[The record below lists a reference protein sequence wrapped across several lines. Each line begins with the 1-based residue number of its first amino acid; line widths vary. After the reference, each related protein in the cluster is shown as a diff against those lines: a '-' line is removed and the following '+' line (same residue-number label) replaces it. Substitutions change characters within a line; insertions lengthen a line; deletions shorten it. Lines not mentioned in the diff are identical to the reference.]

1 MEQIQYTQTM
11 AKIKAKMT
19 QPADSLSRL
28 PPAFTK
34 WFADKKWQPY
44 PHQLEIVAHWQDN
57 HSTLLIAPTG
67 AGKTLSGFL
76 PSLID
81 LTTAPFEGIHTLYIS
96 PLKALAT
103 DIARNLTAPVT
114 EMGLPIRI
122 ETRTGDT
129 PQSRRNRQRTS
140 PPHILLTTPESL
152 ELMLG
157 WPDADRIF
165 STLKTIIIDE
175 IHALSGTK
183 RGDLLALS
191 LTKMRRLRKAGSS
204 QVQTDDLRAIGL
216 SATVANPDRF
226 AALLSD
232 TASDVRILRPALEKD
247 MQVCMLETTQAL
259 PWAGHS
265 AHYALP
271 EIYQLLQ
278 THSKTLLFVN
288 TRAQAELLFQVLWL
302 ANEDNLK
309 IGLHHGS
316 LDVGQRRKVESF
328 MAEGKLDAV
337 VATSSLDL
345 GIDWADIDLVV
356 QIGAPKGVSRLI
368 QRIGRAGHRLD
379 SASKAVLVPANRF
392 EVLEVMAAIHC
403 IEKRQLDDNEDHPGA
418 LDVLA
423 QHIVGC
429 AVTAPFDEDELYQSI
444 ITAPPYHTLS
454 RDDFNDV
461 LTFVATGGYAL
472 SHYDQFH
479 RLIKGIDGLWRIA
492 QPKVAQRWRMNIGTI
507 VETVT
512 MKVRL
517 TSGPILGEIEEYFVQ
532 NLIVGDHFIFAG
544 RMLEYSGIKGN
555 IVQTR
560 VSHATEPK
568 VPAYAGG
575 RLPLSQNLAD
585 TVREML
591 HDDMITAHL
600 PTEVADWLGLQKL
613 RSGMPSS
620 DKLLVESFKRG
631 QKHYLVAYCFEGR
644 NAHQTLGM
652 LLTRRMERLGY
663 GPLGFV
669 ATDYA
674 VAVWSVHAVTRPD
687 DLFQSDLLGDD
698 LEEWMAESTMLKRSF
713 RSVATIAGVIEKRM
727 PGHEKTGKQMTV
739 NSDLIYDVL
748 RRHQPDH
755 LLLRATEQD
764 AARGLTDIR
773 RLSDMLTRFEDKI
786 DFWQLDYISPL
797 AVPLMLE
804 VGRESVTASGVT
816 DMLAELEEELLQ
828 EMHGL

>member
-1 MEQIQYTQTM
+1 M
-11 AKIKAKMT
+11 K
-19 QPADSLSRL
+19 QPAAHPSALL
-28 PPAFTK
+28 PLAFEN
-34 WFADKKWQPY
+34 WFSGKGWHPHA
-44 PHQLEIVAHWQDN
+44 HQLDIVGHWQAGK
-57 HSTLLIAPTG
+57 SCLLIAPTG

-81 LTTAPFEGIHTLYIS
+81 LTTGPFEGIHTLYIS
-96 PLKALAT
+96 PLKALAS
-103 DIARNLTAPVT
+103 DIARNLTGPVK
-114 EMGLPIRI
+114 EMGLPITI

-129 PQSRRNRQRTS
+129 PQSRRNRQRTT

-157 WPDADRIF
+157 WPDAGRIF
-165 STLKTIIIDE
+165 GNLQTIIIDE

-191 LTKMRRLRKAGSS
+191 LTKMRQLRYNHQKASNS
-204 QVQTDDLRAIGL
+204 APLKAIGL
-216 SATVANPDRF
+216 SATVANPERF

-232 TASDVRILRPALEKD
+232 RREDVTILRPPLTKD
-247 MQVCMLETTQAL
+247 IQVSMLETKADL

-278 THSKTLLFVN
+278 SHKKTLIFVN
-288 TRAQAELLFQVLWL
+288 TRAQAELLFQALWMV
-302 ANEDNLK
+302 NDDNLK

-316 LDVGQRRKVESF
+316 LDVGQRRKVEAF
-328 MAEGKLDAV
+328 MADGKLDAV

-356 QIGAPKGVSRLI
+356 QIGAPKGVSRLV

-379 SASKAVLVPANRF
+379 KASKAILVPANRF
-392 EVLEVMAAIHC
+392 EVLEVMAAMHC
-403 IEKRQLDDNEDHPGA
+403 VRQLQLDDSDAHEGA

-423 QHIVGC
+423 QHMVGC
-429 AVTAPFDEDELYQSI
+429 AVTGPFDADALYQTI
-444 ITAPPYHTLS
+444 RAAPPYANLS
-454 RDDFNDV
+454 RADFDDV
-461 LTFVATGGYAL
+461 LGFVANGGYAL
-472 SHYDQFH
+472 NHYDQFH
-479 RLIKGIDGLWRIA
+479 RLVKGIDGLWRITS
-492 QPKVAQRWRMNIGTI
+492 PKVAQRWRMNIGTI

-517 TSGPILGEIEEYFVQ
+517 KSGPVLGEIEEYFVQ
-532 NLIVGDHFIFAG
+532 NLVTGDHFIFAG
-544 RMLEYSGIKGN
+544 RMLEYIGIKGN
-555 IVQTR
+555 MVQVR
-560 VSHATEPK
+560 ISHAAEPK

-585 TVREML
+585 TVRL
-591 HDDMITAHL
+591 LLQDDIALKDL
-600 PTEVADWLGLQKL
+600 PLEVTDWLELQRK
-613 RSGMPSS
+613 RSGIPSA

-652 LLTRRMERLGY
+652 LLTRRMERLGF

-674 VAVWSVHAVTRPD
+674 VAVWSVHPVTSPD
-687 DLFQSDLLGDD
+687 NLFKSDLLGDD

-713 RSVATIAGVIEKRM
+713 RQVATISGLIEKRL

-755 LLLRATEQD
+755 LLLRATAQD
-764 AARGLTDIR
+764 AGRGLLDIR

-804 VGRESVTASGVT
+804 VGREAVTASGVT
-816 DMLAELEEELLQ
+816 DMLAELEDELVQ
-828 EMHGL
+828 EMQGAMA

>member
-1 MEQIQYTQTM
+1 MIQPVQDLDAYL
-11 AKIKAKMT
+11 
-19 QPADSLSRL
+19 PATFHD
-28 PPAFTK
+28 
-34 WFADKKWQPY
+34 WFQANGWRPH
-44 PHQLEIVAHWQDN
+44 PHQLSIVENWQ
-57 HSTLLIAPTG
+57 SGKSALLIAPTG

-81 LTTAPFEGIHTLYIS
+81 LHEAPFDGLHTLYVS

-103 DIARNLTAPVT
+103 DIARNLTKPIT
-114 EMGLPIRI
+114 EMGLSISV

-129 PQSRRNRQRTS
+129 PQSKRARQRGT

-152 ELMLG
+152 ELMLA
-157 WPDADRIF
+157 WPEAAKIF
-165 STLKTIIIDE
+165 AKLKTIIIDE
-175 IHALSGTK
+175 IHALAGTK
-183 RGDLLALS
+183 RGDLLSLS
-191 LTKMRRLRKAGSS
+191 LAKMRQIADQSAIN
-204 QVQTDDLRAIGL
+204 AIGL
-216 SATVANPDRF
+216 SATVAQPERF
-226 AALLSD
+226 AAMLSPDTKTVTLLTPSL
-232 TASDVRILRPALEKD
+232 TKD
-247 MQVCMLETTQAL
+247 IQLSLLETKAEL

-271 EIYQLLQ
+271 EIYELIR
-278 THSKTLLFVN
+278 THQKTLVFVN
-288 TRAQAELLFQVLWL
+288 TRAQAELLFQALWHI
-302 ANEDNLK
+302 NDDHLK

-316 LDVGQRRKVESF
+316 LDISQRRKVEAF

-345 GIDWADIDLVV
+345 GIDWADIDLVI
-356 QIGAPKGVSRLI
+356 QIGAPKGVSRLV

-379 SASKAVLVPANRF
+379 AASKAIIVPANRF
-392 EVLEVMAAIHC
+392 EVLEAKAAIKC
-403 IEKRQLDDNEDHPGA
+403 VEQLQLDDPDDYPGG

-423 QHIVGC
+423 QHLVGC
-429 AVTAPFDEDELYQSI
+429 AVTGPFDAERVYAHV
-444 ITAPPYHTLS
+444 ITAPPYAHLS
-454 RDDFNDV
+454 RHEFDQV
-461 LTFVATGGYAL
+461 LEFVATGGYAL
-472 SHYDQFH
+472 SHYEQFH
-479 RLIKGIDGLWRIA
+479 RLVKGIDDKWRISTP
-492 QPKVAQRWRMNIGTI
+492 QVAQRWRMNIGTI

-517 TSGPILGEIEEYFVQ
+517 KSGPMLGEIEEYFVQ
-532 NLIVGDHFIFAG
+532 NLVSGDHFIFAG
-544 RMLEYSGIKGN
+544 RMLEYIGIKGN
-555 IVQTR
+555 VVMTKQ
-560 VSHATEPK
+560 SPAKEPK

-585 TVREML
+585 SVRALLTDESAISAFPE
-591 HDDMITAHL
+591 D
-600 PTEVADWLGLQKL
+600 VSSWLALQKA
-613 RSGMPSS
+613 RSAIPSENE
-620 DKLLVESFKRG
+620 LLIESFKRG

-652 LLTRRMERLGY
+652 LLTRRMERLGFA
-663 GPLGFV
+663 PLGFV

-674 VAVWSVHAVTRPD
+674 VAVWSLYPVTNAPS
-687 DLFQSDLLGDD
+687 LFSADLLGDD

-713 RSVATIAGVIEKRM
+713 RAVATIAGLIEKRL

-755 LLLRATEQD
+755 ILLKATEQD

-786 DFWQLDYISPL
+786 LFRPLTYISPL

-804 VGRESVTASGVT
+804 VGRESITASGVN
-816 DMLAELEEELLQ
+816 DMLEDLETELLC
-828 EMHGL
+828 ELYNETPA